1 VNKSLVILNPAARSD
16 KAVKMKSL
24 IEGLPGHPIVRLTS
38 HRGNAQE
45 LATRGIEEGFENII
59 AAGGDGTINEVVNGI
74 AGSDATL
81 GILPVGT
88 MNVFAAEL
96 GIPTGNLHR
105 AWDVITGGHL
115 VELDM
120 PMANENRFIQM
131 AGVGLDAEV
140 VRKTSLESK
149 KSLGPLSYLI
159 TLTQVAS
166 LTPPVLTLE
175 FSDKSQRQGCFALI
189 GNGRYYGGPF
199 SVFKKASLSDG
210 LLDVVLCKNQTHWDV
225 VRYFQAVI
233 FGTHMNLP
241 DVEYFQTDTLRITAN
256 TEVPV
261 ELDGEV
267 AGLLPCEFKISHKKL
282 RVLVPSKK

>member
-1 VNKSLVILNPAARSD
+1 
-16 KAVKMKSL
+16 MKSL
-24 IEGLPGHPIVRLTS
+24 IEDLPGHPIVRLTS
-38 HRGNAQE
+38 HRGNAKE
-45 LATRGIEEGFENII
+45 LATRGVEEGFENII

-88 MNVFAAEL
+88 MNVFSAEL
-96 GIPTGNLHR
+96 GIPTGDLHR
-105 AWDVITGGHL
+105 SWNVITRGHL

-166 LTPPVLTLE
+166 LPPPICRGQLT
-175 FSDKSQRQGCFALI
+175 
-189 GNGRYYGGPF
+189 
-199 SVFKKASLSDG
+199 
-210 LLDVVLCKNQTHWDV
+210 QT
-225 VRYFQAVI
+225 
-233 FGTHMNLP
+233 
-241 DVEYFQTDTLRITAN
+241 E
-256 TEVPV
+256 
-261 ELDGEV
+261 GEN
-267 AGLLPCEFKISHKKL
+267 S
-282 RVLVPSKK
+282 